1 MRVFPLLVFLL
12 GSFCCCFS
20 AERSQTIDYSPLR
33 TLPADSPKLNK
44 ILTEL
49 AQKQAAERNNTK
61 RFKITQHI
69 DHSHYLAYSP
79 SVMGRNNRL
88 GIIRLELLERDS
100 LIADDTWIT
109 VHATETSKVYQ
120 YTTVLGAKSTVPIW
134 KEVELPEITNDSIL
148 QSLKRGNLYTI
159 EKYSDKM
166 GQCKKCI
173 GSGKVFDARSASRK
187 KMCQDCKGS
196 GKVKIKLL
204 INIRW

>member
-1 MRVFPLLVFLL
+1 MFLL

-173 GSGKVFDARSASRK
+173 GSGKALMPDQLHVRK
-187 KMCQDCKGS
+187 CVRTAKG
-196 GKVKIKLL
+196 VAKLRL
-204 INIRW
+204 NY